1 MEGTTLVVIE
11 HDRGALAEASLEA
24 LAAARGLGTRV
35 EAVTVGA
42 DADGLSDTLAAHGV
56 SVHHRTHHEMLSD
69 YAPEAWGEVVAGL
82 VRSISPRVVLACGTD
97 PVSYTHLRA
106 HET

>member
-11 HDRGALAEASLEA
+11 HDRGTLADASLEA

-42 DADGLSDTLAAHGV
+42 DAATGAGAVVTKDVPPYGRAVGV
-56 SVHHRTHHEMLSD
+56 PARLLPPKSEP
-69 YAPEAWGEVVAGL
+69 AP
-82 VRSISPRVVLACGTD
+82 
-97 PVSYTHLRA
+97 
-106 HET
+106 